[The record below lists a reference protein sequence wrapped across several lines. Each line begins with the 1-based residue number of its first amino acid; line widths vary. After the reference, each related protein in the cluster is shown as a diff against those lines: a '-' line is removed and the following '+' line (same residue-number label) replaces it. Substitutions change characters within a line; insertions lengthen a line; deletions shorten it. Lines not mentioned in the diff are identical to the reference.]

1 MGSGIV
7 AGAIKETTCR
17 QTPHEDMERDWAG
30 QVTVAI
36 VAIVAIVTGGKDC
49 HPSAHLPLNTRTF
62 FALR

>member
-7 AGAIKETTCR
+7 AGAMKETTCR
-17 QTPHEDMERDWAG
+17 QTPHEDMERDWAS

-36 VAIVAIVTGGKDC
+36 VAIMTGGKDC
-49 HPSAHLPLNTRTF
+49 HPPAHLTLNTRAF